1 MKIYFLAIP
10 IIVGIFIGVGIV
22 SNLDKDSSNSSVL
35 TKENLI
41 KGSIIM
47 GNPNAKITI
56 AALALV
62 FVFGLFV
69 VGFDQGHIFSV
80 VMGEQAF
87 DEMFIHELTH
97 DMRHAAGFPC
107 H

>member
-1 MKIYFLAIP
+1 MRRFSITFKYLSLVTNFMSAKQSTITASGTSKIA
-10 IIVGIFIGVGIV
+10 V
-22 SNLDKDSSNSSVL
+22 
-35 TKENLI
+35 
-41 KGSIIM
+41 
-47 GNPNAKITI
+47 

-69 VGFDQGHIFSV
+69 VGFDQGHIFSL